1 MTEPIPNASLIVA
14 MLYADVSAC
23 ESLLEP
29 VEIERIDF
37 DGSVVGTVTLV
48 DGREIDV
55 LVDVDPSPR
64 GQTTFDALNDSDVHR
79 VWIAEH
85 EDELHTA
92 WKAALAAR
100 GER

>member
-1 MTEPIPNASLIVA
+1 MTEPLPNASLIVA

-23 ESLLEP
+23 AQLLEP

-48 DGREIDV
+48 DGREINV

-64 GQTTFDALNDSDVHR
+64 GQTTFDALNDSAAHR
-79 VWIAEH
+79 AWIANH
-85 EDELHTA
+85 EDELQAA
-92 WKAALAAR
+92 WAAR